1 MQREL
6 MPEQIKVDPGICFSA
21 PLAAKNVFKESRCC
35 CQIGNRKG
43 QMKGCELL
51 QTYFRT
57 RSRMPSARLSDTD
70 E

>member
-6 MPEQIKVDPGICFSA
+6 MPEQIKVDPRICFPA
-21 PLAAKNVFKESRCC
+21 PLAAKNGFKESRGGCKVRD
-35 CQIGNRKG
+35 RKS

-51 QTYFRT
+51 QVYFST
-57 RSRMPSARLSDTD
+57 RSRMPSARLSETD

>member
-6 MPEQIKVDPGICFSA
+6 MPEQIKVDPRICLPA
-21 PLAAKNVFKESRCC
+21 PLAAKNGFKESRSGRKV
-35 CQIGNRKG
+35 GNRKG

-51 QTYFRT
+51 QIYFRT
-57 RSRMPSARLSDTD
+57 RSRIPSARLSETD

>member
-6 MPEQIKVDPGICFSA
+6 MPEQIKVDPRICFPA
-21 PLAAKNVFKESRCC
+21 PLTAKNVLKKGRSGCKVRD
-35 CQIGNRKG
+35 RKS

-51 QTYFRT
+51 QVYFST
-57 RSRMPSARLSDTD
+57 RSRMPSARLSETD